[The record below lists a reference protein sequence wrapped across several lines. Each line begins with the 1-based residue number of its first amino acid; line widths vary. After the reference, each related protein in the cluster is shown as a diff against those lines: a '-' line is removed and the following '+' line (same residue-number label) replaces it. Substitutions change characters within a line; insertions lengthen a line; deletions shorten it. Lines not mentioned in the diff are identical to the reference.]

1 MLKCSISVY
10 GAHMLVPE
18 NKRSVA
24 NIVRAAAGIGF
35 DAVDL
40 GYYWGENRKAEM
52 AGIKTMI
59 ADLGLSTGCYIV
71 GNNFGN
77 AAANGESAAEIDK
90 VKTALDEAAE
100 MGCAALRVFGGGY
113 DLDWNAWCGPIA
125 ESLAACVDHARAN
138 NVVMALE
145 DHGAL
150 CKNSAQLLYYL
161 TAVNSPYL
169 RANVDIG
176 NFWNY
181 GELPETGVRAMAKYA
196 AMVHVKDL
204 RRVNGTLLSV
214 PVGEGEIDFENCFR
228 MLTEA
233 GYAGLLSLEYECQLG
248 DPRHGILQSLAHMRR
263 CAAGF

>member
-18 NKRSVA
+18 DQRSVA
-24 NIVRAAAGIGF
+24 NIVRAAAGIGA

-52 AGIKTMI
+52 AEVKTMI
-59 ADLGLSTGCYIV
+59 SDLGLATGCYIV
-71 GNNFGN
+71 GNNFGD
-77 AAANGESAAEIDK
+77 AAAKGES
-90 VKTALDEAAE
+90 AAE

-113 DLDWNAWCGPIA
+113 KLDWENWHGAIA
-125 ESLAACVDHARAN
+125 ESLAACVDHAKSV

-150 CKNSAQLLYYL
+150 CRNSTQMLYYIN
-161 TAVNSPYL
+161 TVNSPYL

-214 PVGEGEIDFENCFR
+214 PVGEGEIDFRNCFR

-233 GYAGLLSLEYECQLG
+233 GYAGLLSLEYECQIG
-248 DPRHGILQSLAHMRR
+248 NPKHGIAQSLAHMRR
-263 CAAGF
+263 CATGF